1 MSDRI
6 VETRYGSVQGSKQ
19 GSISVWKGIPFAQPP
34 TGQRRFRAPQP
45 PEPWTGVREA
55 TAFRPRAPQVPEVM
69 ENRSGGADGAAERP
83 R

>member
-1 MSDRI
+1 MEFSLSEEPFRHREIEKDSRSKKMSDLI
-6 VETRYGSVQGSKQ
+6 AQTRYGKVQGSEQ

-55 TAFRPRAPQVPEVM
+55 TNV
-69 ENRSGGADGAAERP
+69 
-83 R
+83 